1 MMKSVLIIMGK
12 PTGTTSVY
20 ISFHRRHLSTL
31 NLHAQIMR
39 RADCRTLM
47 KDKAIGGGVK
57 VAIHVCG
64 CFCGEE
70 NVSQILKF

>member
-1 MMKSVLIIMGK
+1 
-12 PTGTTSVY
+12 
-20 ISFHRRHLSTL
+20 
-31 NLHAQIMR
+31 
-39 RADCRTLM
+39 M